1 MQRLLAILLLVAAL
15 MGSLAA
21 NLTLAQPAA
30 ETAAAPERWFQIE
43 MTVFAH
49 ENSDL
54 EQELWSP
61 EKLSLGFPERLQ
73 RLHSLS
79 DFLQLTDWTVLNPE
93 QVAFA
98 ATLTP
103 PANSTATGIAANGP
117 LTATGQLP
125 GQFPGLQPAPVPA
138 LVGPRPFA
146 PAESFRMPDLARE
159 AFLTLPPGAHQFGAT
174 NRALNQS
181 AQYRILSHNAWRQP
195 MTRRNA
201 ALAVGIVGGRQFNEH
216 RELEGSVTFYFNN
229 AGDRVVF
236 NGNLWLGSFGTQDD
250 SSEDWALP
258 VLPGTLAATQTVS
271 DEIPTEYFI
280 NRVVQLR
287 EIREMR
293 EQELH
298 YLDHPAFGVLVQITP
313 YTPPPPI
320 VLETAVET
328 AVETPTT
335 PALP

>member
-1 MQRLLAILLLVAAL
+1 MQRLLAIPLLA
-15 MGSLAA
+15 GG
-21 NLTLAQPAA
+21 LTLAQAGAAA
-30 ETAAAPERWFQIE
+30 EAAAAPERWFQIE

-49 ENSDL
+49 ESSDL

-79 DFLQLTDWTVLNPE
+79 DFLQLTDWSVLSPDLG
-93 QVAFA
+93 A
-98 ATLTP
+98 ADTILAP
-103 PANSTATGIAANGP
+103 PANITATGIAANGP
-117 LTATGQLP
+117 LAPTGQVP
-125 GQFPGLQPAPVPA
+125 GQSPSLQPVPAPV
-138 LVGPRPFA
+138 LVGPLPYA

-159 AFLTLPPGAHQFGAT
+159 AFLKLPPDAHQFGAT

-181 AQYRILSHNAWRQP
+181 AQYRILSHSAWRQP

-201 ALAVGIVGGRQFNEH
+201 AVAVGIVGGRQFNEH
-216 RELEGSVTFYFNN
+216 RELEGNVTFYFNN

-236 NGNLWLGSFGTQDD
+236 NGNLWLGSFGIQDD
-250 SSEDWALP
+250 STEDWVLP
-258 VLPGTLAATQTVS
+258 VLPGTLAATATLS
-271 DEIPTEYFI
+271 DELQTEYFV

-298 YLDHPAFGVLVQITP
+298 YLDHPALGVLVQITP

-320 VLETAVET
+320 VLETAVE
-328 AVETPTT
+328 APAT
-335 PALP
+335 PAQP

>member
-1 MQRLLAILLLVAAL
+1 M
-15 MGSLAA
+15 
-21 NLTLAQPAA
+21 LAQSSTAA
-30 ETAAAPERWFQIE
+30 EAAAAPERWFQIE

-79 DFLQLTDWTVLNPE
+79 NFLQLTDWTVLNPD
-93 QVAFA
+93 QITADA
-98 ATLTP
+98 ILTP
-103 PANSTATGIAANGP
+103 PANIAATGIAANGP
-117 LTATGQLP
+117 LAASTPLP
-125 GQFPGLQPAPVPA
+125 GQPLSVQPVRVPTV
-138 LVGPRPFA
+138 VGPQPFA
-146 PAESFRMPDLARE
+146 PAESFRLPDFARE
-159 AFLTLPPGAHQFGAT
+159 AFLILPPDAHRFGAT

-181 AQYRILSHNAWRQP
+181 AQYRILSHSAWRQP

-201 ALAVGIVGGRQFNEH
+201 AVAIGIVGGRQLNEH
-216 RELEGSVTFYFNN
+216 RELEGNVTFYFNN

-236 NGNLWLGSFGTQDD
+236 NGNLWLGSFGIQDD
-250 SSEDWALP
+250 STEEWVLP
-258 VLPGTLAATQTVS
+258 VLPGTLVETDTATEEPQ
-271 DEIPTEYFI
+271 TEYFV
-280 NRVVQLR
+280 NRIVQLR
-287 EIREMR
+287 EVRELR

-298 YLDHPAFGVLVQITP
+298 YLDHPALGVLVQITP

-320 VLETAVET
+320 VLETAVELP
-328 AVETPTT
+328 VT

>member
-1 MQRLLAILLLVAAL
+1 MQQLLAIPLLA
-15 MGSLAA
+15 GG
-21 NLTLAQPAA
+21 LTLAHPGIAA
-30 ETAAAPERWFQIE
+30 EATTAPEQWFQIE

-49 ENSDL
+49 ESSDL

-73 RLHSLS
+73 RLQSLS
-79 DFLQLTDWTVLNPE
+79 DFLQLSDWTVLNPD
-93 QVAFA
+93 QVAVDA
-98 ATLTP
+98 ILTP

-117 LTATGQLP
+117 LAAT
-125 GQFPGLQPAPVPA
+125 GQFPGQAPILQPAPAPA
-138 LVGPRPFA
+138 LVGPLPFA

-159 AFLTLPPGAHQFGAT
+159 AFLKLPPDAHQFGAT

-181 AQYRILSHNAWRQP
+181 AQYRILSHSAWRQP
-195 MTRRNA
+195 MPRRDA
-201 ALAVGIVGGRQFNEH
+201 AVAVGIVGGRQFNEH
-216 RELEGSVTFYFNN
+216 RELEGNVTFYFNN

-236 NGNLWLGSFGTQDD
+236 NGNLWLGSFGIQDD
-250 SSEDWALP
+250 SIENWVLP
-258 VLPGTLAATQTVS
+258 VLPGTLAATETVS
-271 DEIPTEYFI
+271 DELRTEYFV

-298 YLDHPAFGVLVQITP
+298 YLDHPAIGVLVQITP

-320 VLETAVET
+320 VLETAVE
-328 AVETPTT
+328 APAM

>member
-1 MQRLLAILLLVAAL
+1 MTRSHLTQRLLAIPLLL
-15 MGSLAA
+15 GSLM
-21 NLTLAQPAA
+21 LAQSSTAA
-30 ETAAAPERWFQIE
+30 EAAAAPERWFQIE

-79 DFLQLTDWTVLNPE
+79 DFLQLTDWTVLNPD
-93 QVAFA
+93 QVTADTALTAAANVA
-98 ATLTP
+98 ATPSLQ
-103 PANSTATGIAANGP
+103 SE
-117 LTATGQLP
+117 LP
-125 GQFPGLQPAPVPA
+125 GQLSGTQPVPVPA
-138 LVGPRPFA
+138 VVGPLPFA
-146 PAESFRMPDLARE
+146 PAESFRMPDFARE
-159 AFLTLPPGAHQFGAT
+159 AFLILPPDAHRFGAT

-181 AQYRILSHNAWRQP
+181 AQYRILSHSAWRQP

-201 ALAVGIVGGRQFNEH
+201 AVAIGIVGGRLFNEH
-216 RELEGSVTFYFNN
+216 RELEGNVTFYFNN

-236 NGNLWLGSFGTQDD
+236 NGNLWLGSYGIQDD
-250 SSEDWALP
+250 STEEWALP
-258 VLPGTLAATQTVS
+258 VLPGTLVETDTAT
-271 DEIPTEYFI
+271 DELQTEYFV
-280 NRVVQLR
+280 NRIVQLR
-287 EIREMR
+287 EIRELR

-298 YLDHPAFGVLVQITP
+298 YLDHPAFGVLVQIIP

-320 VLETAVET
+320 VLETAVE
-328 AVETPTT
+328 APVT